1 MKVLDSSALLAFLLG
16 EQGSDVVE
24 EALQEGACCSAASW
38 AEVAQKLR
46 AHGRDWPMARALLQL
61 HELRVEPVTVEDAE
75 LAARLWRTG
84 AGLSLTD
91 HLSLA
96 LAGRLSVPVLT
107 ADPRWGSVPP
117 AVQIR

>member
-1 MKVLDSSALLAFLLG
+1 MKVLDSSAIMAFLLG
-16 EQGSDVVE
+16 EEGSDVVE
-24 EALQEGACCSAASW
+24 EALLAGACCSAASW
-38 AEVAQKLR
+38 SEVAQVVR
-46 AHGRDWPMARALLQL
+46 SHGRDWDMVRALLQSY
-61 HELRVEPVTVEDAE
+61 ELQVEPVTVEDAE

-91 HLSLA
+91 RLSLA
-96 LAGRLSVPVLT
+96 LARRLSAPVLT